1 MYDYIFFSDIYY
13 YTSTLIGLI
22 LISITVVYPKNSK
35 LVRYISVSFVFFLML
50 LLFIRPITNN
60 MSFPDT
66 AMYASW
72 FNYAKQNNEIE
83 KFKDVGFD
91 LILLFLAKIGN
102 LRFFFIVITTI
113 NFALIFLIGKKISK
127 EYYYIFIVLSVVSVY
142 SFTLITSLLRQEM
155 ALLFIIFSLL
165 FDQKYVK
172 YSLMIIAVLFH
183 MSVLL
188 LVIPIFILDIFSIR
202 FRYLLIF
209 WMLSSV
215 LSYIFSG
222 KYLQYLEFLSFFESR
237 IHYYI
242 SENNPKTA
250 YSTDKVF
257 RWDFWFFSILILIN
271 IIYQIILGKIKDKRY
286 LYIAKV
292 LILSNSIWLYF
303 MYSNHTNRFL
313 ILSLSLIPAIF
324 TMQILNEKKEKINF
338 IFAIVFFIF
347 SVFNLILYKT

>member
-127 EYYYIFIVLSVVSVY
+127 EYYYIFIVLSTGSVY
-142 SFTLITSLLRQEM
+142 SFTLLTSLLRQEL
-155 ALLFIIFSLL
+155 AILFIIFSLL
-165 FDQKYVK
+165 FDKKNIK
-172 YSLMIIAVLFH
+172 YSLMIIAILFH
-183 MSVLL
+183 KSVLL
-188 LVIPIFILDIFSIR
+188 LAIPILILDIFSIR
-202 FRYLLIF
+202 LDRK
-209 WMLSSV
+209 SV
-215 LSYIFSG
+215 
-222 KYLQYLEFLSFFESR
+222 
-237 IHYYI
+237 
-242 SENNPKTA
+242 
-250 YSTDKVF
+250 V
-257 RWDFWFFSILILIN
+257 
-271 IIYQIILGKIKDKRY
+271 
-286 LYIAKV
+286 
-292 LILSNSIWLYF
+292 
-303 MYSNHTNRFL
+303 
-313 ILSLSLIPAIF
+313 
-324 TMQILNEKKEKINF
+324 
-338 IFAIVFFIF
+338 
-347 SVFNLILYKT
+347 